1 MATVKSIQLI
11 PFAISRRV
19 LSYFGLAG
27 LFFSMSFATL
37 FFVHHYFS
45 GGQLRIP
52 SSLLSPT
59 VISWFTILLVLY
71 FLADGLRLYCVIRA
85 MGFRI
90 AFGYIVKLVF
100 VNIFVSNVTP
110 LATGGG
116 VVQIYFMK
124 QKGIPVGEA
133 TAATSI
139 RTILAALILF
149 TLTPVIIW
157 VEPYQFRMFV
167 HRNLLYGITG
177 VSCAYLAV
185 FWIILFRIRI
195 IKRWM
200 FRCLYLL
207 NAAKMVSRRRF
218 RKWLLRVSRELDL
231 FSGGFKR
238 YFRTSPGWA
247 VLSVLFTVLFL
258 LLLFSFSV
266 VLVRALGYQAPVLT
280 VLALQVVVTF
290 FMYFAPT
297 PGAAG
302 VAEGGYGLLFAQLV
316 QKQDI
321 VPLTLCWRFL
331 TIYVGVVIGIVVM
344 YREMF
349 WYGRGSDQAGC
360 LIAVVLDQ
368 DQGRFLVLNR
378 CF

>member
-1 MATVKSIQLI
+1 MMIKGLQHI
-11 PFAISRRV
+11 PLHVSRRV
-19 LSYFGLAG
+19 MSYFGLAA
-27 LFFSMSFATL
+27 LFFTLSFTTVY
-37 FFVHHYFS
+37 FVHHYFS

-52 SSLLSPT
+52 SNLLST
-59 VISWFTILLVLY
+59 NVIGCLAGLLVMY
-71 FLADGLRLYCVIRA
+71 FLADGLRLYSVIRA
-85 MGFRI
+85 MGSRV
-90 AFGYIVKLVF
+90 AFAYIVRLVF

-116 VVQIYFMK
+116 VVQVYFMK
-124 QKGIPVGEA
+124 QKGLPIGEA

-157 VEPYQFRMFV
+157 TEPNQFRVFF
-167 HRNLLYGITG
+167 HRNLLYGITM
-177 VSCAYLAV
+177 VSCAYLAA

-195 IKRWM
+195 IKRWL
-200 FRCLYLL
+200 FRGLHLL
-207 NAAKMVSRRRF
+207 NTLKIISRSRF
-218 RKWLLRVSRELDL
+218 RSFFLKLSSELDL
-231 FSGGFKR
+231 FSDGFKR
-238 YFRTSPGWA
+238 YFRGNPVWV
-247 VLSVLFTVLFL
+247 VLSIVFTALFL

-266 VLVRALGYQAPVLT
+266 VLIRALGYQVPVLT
-280 VLALQVVVTF
+280 VLAFQVVVTF

-321 VPLTLCWRFL
+321 TMLTLSWRFL

-344 YREMF
+344 YRELF
-349 WYGRGSDQAGC
+349 KRRKAD
-360 LIAVVLDQ
+360 
-368 DQGRFLVLNR
+368 RP
-378 CF
+378 